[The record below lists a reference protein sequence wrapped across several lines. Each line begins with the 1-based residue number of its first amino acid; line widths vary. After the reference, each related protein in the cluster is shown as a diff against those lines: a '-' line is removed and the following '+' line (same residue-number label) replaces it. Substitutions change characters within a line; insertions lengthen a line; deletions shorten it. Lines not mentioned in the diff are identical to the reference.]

1 LSEPTSVTVKVSPLR
16 WNSACRRETVTSSR
30 KISLS
35 GCRPACT
42 TSSSRRNREPEPGP
56 RCTTS
61 SACPEGSM
69 LAGALLGVGW
79 ATGQPKTFSAT
90 ASVALTPVPKYL
102 APLSP
107 EIPPSA
113 VTIDTD
119 AQLLHSTEVVLEAR
133 LVTVGE

>member
-1 LSEPTSVTVKVSPLR
+1 MADLTERRDLPRLSDYPRFV
-16 WNSACRRETVTSSR
+16 RRHIAV
-30 KISLS
+30 I
-35 GCRPACT
+35 AVFV
-42 TSSSRRNREPEPGP
+42 
-56 RCTTS
+56 
-61 SACPEGSM
+61 
-69 LAGALLGVGW
+69 LAGALFGVGW

-119 AQLLHSTEVVLEAR
+119 AQLLHSTEVVQA
-133 LVTVGE
+133 VTAALCRERDSA